1 MKDLSRV
8 CQNLKNNQTRDP
20 LEMLNELFKPG
31 VMGKDFKEAVL
42 CLMNGVKKTM
52 VVPSQMQLSNI
63 TTLFKH
69 KGSRFDLNN
78 ERGIFILTVFRKIF
92 DRLIYNDK
100 YQDIDAG
107 MSDSNIG
114 ARRQRNIKNHWFVV
128 YGIINSVL
136 NEENSCIDIG
146 NYWHL

>member
-1 MKDLSRV
+1 MKDLNRV

-20 LEMLNELFKPG
+20 LGMLNELFKPG
-31 VMGKDFKEAVL
+31 VMGQDFKEAVL
-42 CLMNGVKKTM
+42 LLANGVKLEM

-63 TTLFKH
+63 TTLFKN

-78 ERGIFILTVFRKIF
+78 ERGIFIPTVFRII
-92 DRLIYNDK
+92 LIYNDK
-100 YQDIDAG
+100 YQDIDKG

-114 ARRQRNIKNHWFVV
+114 ARRKKNIKNHLFVV

-136 NEENSCIDIG
+136 NEKNV
-146 NYWHL
+146 